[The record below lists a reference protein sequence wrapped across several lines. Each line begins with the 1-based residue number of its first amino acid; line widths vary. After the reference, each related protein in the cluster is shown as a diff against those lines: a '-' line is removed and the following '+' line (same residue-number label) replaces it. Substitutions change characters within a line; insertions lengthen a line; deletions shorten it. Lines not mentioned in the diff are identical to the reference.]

1 MTPTGFPSKTSPV
14 KRSGFDVV
22 TRNKPYL
29 DRTAYSEL
37 ADGTIQLTPARLT
50 LTEHD
55 PIDPQLLE
63 VISVIKGNVEL
74 RSGHLRLPALREID
88 GNLLVRDK
96 GSVDFP
102 KLQLVSSSLSLISD
116 ANARI
121 ALPELREVGG
131 SAAVGHGIGTLEKVV
146 WIGGDLKR
154 YPHAGSYDNLR
165 LPELIV
171 LAGGVHGVDGIP
183 MTGIVVEAR
192 KLRAASTRFRNGV
205 QDHMVTGSLELY
217 DRVPYEY
224 QSAKLRER
232 LAYWQHHDRLMN
244 RVLADAIGNALDD
257 EDQAPS
263 EEMSMGL

>member
-1 MTPTGFPSKTSPV
+1 M
-14 KRSGFDVV
+14 V
-22 TRNKPYL
+22 TWNKPYL
-29 DRTAYSEL
+29 DRPGYSEL
-37 ADGTIQLTPARLT
+37 ADGTIQWTPARLT
-50 LTEHD
+50 LTERD
-55 PIDPQLLE
+55 QIDPQLRD
-63 VISVIKGNVEL
+63 VISVIKGNVDL

-102 KLQLVSSSLSLISD
+102 KLEIVGSSLSLMSD

-131 SAAVGHGIGTLEKVV
+131 SAAVGHGIGTLEKVI

-154 YPHAGSYDNLR
+154 YPYDGSYDKLC

-171 LAGGVHGVDGIP
+171 LAGGVHGADGIP
-183 MTGIVVEAR
+183 LTGVVLEAR
-192 KLRAASTRFRNGV
+192 KLRAASTRFRNGI

-232 LAYWQHHDRLMN
+232 LAYWQQHDRLMH
-244 RVLADAIGNALDD
+244 RVLGEAIGNALDD
-257 EDQAPS
+257 EDMAPTG
-263 EEMSMGL
+263 EMSMGL